1 MKYSTFHTHLK
12 HQNTNIILHTL
23 TCLCLS
29 GVIGLFQVASV
40 QAAIRP
46 PRDTRPPTVPGEVK
60 ASASSS
66 SQIDLSWKASSDSSG
81 VRGYKIYR
89 SNTQIATVTTTSFS
103 NTGLSANTTY
113 QYAVAAYDRAGNTS
127 SKSSLVSATTL
138 ANSTDSTPPTVP
150 GGLTATAVSSSIINL
165 TWTAATDSEGVT
177 GYKVFRNGNEITTVS
192 DTSFSDTGLAADTTY
207 SYTVSA
213 MDAAGNE
220 SEQSTAVSETTSAG
234 SSGDT
239 TPPTVPSDLTA
250 TAISF
255 SAINLSWTAANDAV
269 GVTGY
274 HVFRD
279 GTQVAIVTDT
289 SFSDTGLTANT
300 TYNYTVSAMDAAGNE
315 SGQSQSASATT
326 QTGDGSGG
334 GGGTDDSACNANMSN
349 FKLSGD
355 PASRGGATWTYVSTD
370 GGISYNLKGILFK
383 PSTGGSTFP
392 GGIVSHG
399 LGGTAPVEAAKLF
412 QGWGMVAIG
421 TNYTHSSDDAGGLP
435 SGEEGASTANI
446 QRAHKTWDI
455 LCGLGYVDMKRV
467 VAHGHS
473 MGAFV
478 TAALVGS
485 YPNDFKAASHTAG
498 GVSDNKAPTWTSSTL
513 ANGIKVPYQ
522 MHHGDADAV
531 VPLKDDQTLDSL
543 LTSKGVTHE
552 LKVYAGYT
560 HPDVRDN
567 TTIMNT
573 VKDWYTKYGVFS
585 STATTAAASSMTAAT
600 ADTTATASGSNATTV
615 STTAGASDSLGIT
628 AADVKLNGAV
638 ATTGG
643 TFTGTQTATG
653 SAPALSSGAVTDNS
667 LTAGNVYYVSAAG
680 SDSNSGASTSQ
691 PLQTI
696 AAALN
701 SAASGD
707 IIYVMGGTYA
717 ETISITQSGI
727 TLSAYGNET
736 PVIDGN
742 TALPGIDDGALLS
755 VEGNDNTVSG
765 FEIKNSNVNGE
776 FLGGYGIRIT
786 GSNNKISNVNIHDT
800 WGDGILMNGEH
811 NVVEDSTTAGSLQ

>member
-1 MKYSTFHTHLK
+1 MKCSILNTPGRNPSTG
-12 HQNTNIILHTL
+12 IILQASIIF
-23 TCLCLS
+23 CLALLIS
-29 GVIGLFQVASV
+29 IVKVDSAE
-40 QAAIRP
+40 AARWP
-46 PRDTRPPTVPGEVK
+46 GGGWGGGWGDRTAPTVPSGLT
-60 ASASSS
+60 ATATSS
-66 SQIDLSWKASSDSSG
+66 SQIDLSWKASSDSVG
-81 VRGYKIYR
+81 VKGYKVYR
-89 SNTQIATVTTTSFS
+89 GSTQVATVSSTSYS
-103 NTGLSANTTY
+103 STGLSASTSY
-113 QYAVAAYDRAGNTS
+113 QYSVAAYDAAGNTS
-127 SKSSLVSATTL
+127 SKSGSVSATTL
-138 ANSTDSTPPTVP
+138 A
-150 GGLTATAVSSSIINL
+150 
-165 TWTAATDSEGVT
+165 
-177 GYKVFRNGNEITTVS
+177 S
-192 DTSFSDTGLAADTTY
+192 DG
-207 SYTVSA
+207 
-213 MDAAGNE
+213 
-220 SEQSTAVSETTSAG
+220 
-234 SSGDT
+234 
-239 TPPTVPSDLTA
+239 
-250 TAISF
+250 
-255 SAINLSWTAANDAV
+255 
-269 GVTGY
+269 
-274 HVFRD
+274 
-279 GTQVAIVTDT
+279 
-289 SFSDTGLTANT
+289 
-300 TYNYTVSAMDAAGNE
+300 
-315 SGQSQSASATT
+315 
-326 QTGDGSGG
+326 GSGG
-334 GGGTDDSACNANMSN
+334 GGGGGGSDGGGSSTCNANMSN

-355 PASRGGATWTYVSTD
+355 PTSNSGATWTYVSTD

-399 LGGTAPVEAAKLF
+399 LGGTAPVETAKKF
-412 QGWGMVAIG
+412 QQWGIVAIG
-421 TNYTHSSDDAGGLP
+421 TNYTHSSQDGGSP
-435 SGEEGASTANI
+435 TGDQGASTANI

-552 LKVYAGYT
+552 LKTYAGYT

-638 ATTGG
+638 AATGG

-717 ETISITQSGI
+717 ETVSITQSGI